1 MPAAF
6 FPAVWTTARP
16 ADAEGE
22 IHTCANFTGGPVP
35 DNPFHDRVARM
46 LDLRGGLQWC
56 DLAGQGLGALKAT
69 PPAGTFHL
77 AQEPRPLRPA
87 A

>member
-1 MPAAF
+1 MMYVVVYDISDSRRRRRLHDQLLNYGTGVQYSVF
-6 FPAVWTTARP
+6 
-16 ADAEGE
+16 E
-22 IHTCANFTGGPVP
+22 IEERC
-35 DNPFHDRVARM
+35 
-46 LDLRGGLQWC
+46 LD
-56 DLAGQGLGALKAT
+56 GALKAT